1 MQCFD
6 SFGVEHMQNEIQK
19 FTGHRN
25 IKINILK
32 IQAQDSMCGYFY
44 IRFIKFT
51 LDFDGR

>member
-25 IKINILK
+25 IKIHILK
-32 IQAQDSMCGYFY
+32 IQA
-44 IRFIKFT
+44 
-51 LDFDGR
+51 